1 MSQIDAKL
9 SQLRGYFII
18 CFVAQ
23 LIVDFILGWDLIRNE
38 RGGVR
43 GYGLGRLNL
52 SSGTLLILALII
64 AGILLALGLWLF
76 RQLLL
81 KKNWA
86 RIVLLVVGWVTVADA
101 LSSFL
106 ITSGVGG
113 FMSWLDSLEPGLHW
127 PRVVLIDR
135 TKDFIGLIFW
145 GYLIYIL
152 QFKPEVKREFCAPAH
167 ASGLDKDK

>member
-9 SQLRGYFII
+9 SQLRGFFII
-18 CFVAQ
+18 CFAAQ
-23 LIVDFILGWDLIRNE
+23 IIVDLVLGWDLIQNE

-52 SSGTLLILALII
+52 SSGALLILALII

-76 RQLLL
+76 RQLMLR
-81 KKNWA
+81 KNWA

-106 ITSGVGG
+106 LTSGAAG

-152 QFKPEVKREFCAPAH
+152 QFKPEVKREFCALTQ
-167 ASGLDKDK
+167 ASGTGTGK